1 MFQEHALDLAF
12 SRVSDQSLTVSESH
26 IRGGRAVPLVIC
38 NDLHL
43 GKRLVTILQYNLVT
57 ILQKFHLPMLKDAN
71 TGVGGAKVDTDGSFL
86 LSDHDWCF
94 INKPLEEV
102 KL

>member
-1 MFQEHALDLAF
+1 
-12 SRVSDQSLTVSESH
+12 
-26 IRGGRAVPLVIC
+26 
-38 NDLHL
+38 
-43 GKRLVTILQYNLVT
+43 
-57 ILQKFHLPMLKDAN
+57 MLEDAN

-102 KL
+102 KLLEFTHFQREERWN